1 MRSSDDVN
9 SIKMPLMVKA
19 AYVSF
24 LVLLFL
30 LVGHMHESN
39 TPYKFDET
47 LVPKQMHWY
56 TITNERGDK
65 FMVLSTSY
73 EKALEAV
80 KNESNH

>member
-30 LVGHMHESN
+30 LVGHMYESN
-39 TPYKFDET
+39 APYKFDEN

-65 FMVLSTSY
+65 FMVSSTSY

>member
-30 LVGHMHESN
+30 LVGHMYESN
-39 TPYKFDET
+39 TPYKFDEN
-47 LVPKQMHWY
+47 LVPKQMHRY

-65 FMVLSTSY
+65 FMVSSTSY